1 MIDKKSM
8 IKFIRTYDTSF
19 HQWRIYLDF
28 SDIYTTDP
36 FVLVSFNNEGHKKK
50 FTKNQVLKFIY
61 LSIKHH
67 YSLFCYEDYLFYI
80 SNIESVHI
88 IDEIDIQISELKLP
102 DDWSRRYMINN
113 SIHSRSLK
121 ELLDFFLKTDL

>member
-1 MIDKKSM
+1 MIDKESM
-8 IKFIRTYDTSF
+8 ITFIRTYDTSF

-28 SDIYTTDP
+28 SNICTTDP
-36 FVLVSFNNEGHKKK
+36 FVLVSLNNEGHKKK

-67 YSLFCYEDYLFYI
+67 CSLFCYEDYLFNI

-102 DDWSRRYMINN
+102 DDWLRRYTIYN
-113 SIHSRSLK
+113 SIHNKSL
-121 ELLDFFLKTDL
+121 EELDFFLRTNL

>member
-8 IKFIRTYDTSF
+8 IKFIKTYDTSF

-28 SDIYTTDP
+28 SDIYTTDPFVLDP

-67 YSLFCYEDYLFYI
+67 CSLFCYEDYLFYI

-102 DDWSRRYMINN
+102 DDCQDGI
-113 SIHSRSLK
+113 
-121 ELLDFFLKTDL
+121 